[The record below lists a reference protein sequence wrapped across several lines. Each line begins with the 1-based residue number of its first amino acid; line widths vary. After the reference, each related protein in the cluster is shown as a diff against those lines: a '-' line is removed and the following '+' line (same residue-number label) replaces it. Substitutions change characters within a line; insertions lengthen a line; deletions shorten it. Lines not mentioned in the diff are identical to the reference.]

1 MDMAHRLYE
10 SGSLVE
16 SSKTPGRF
24 RIRILTEGEGSTGVY
39 SRQLIE
45 DYANVFAGRPM
56 FGNHPKDPNKPWERS
71 PFEIKAK
78 LGSEVEVMEVDGV
91 VGAYADVVASP
102 EVQKFMEDFHDVIG
116 VSIFASG
123 TGGEKTESGKV
134 IVESFDGSDPYTS
147 VDFVVAPGR
156 GGGVERVMEALH
168 AVQKD
173 GTAPAG
179 TGTHEG
185 EYRMDEATKAFIEQ
199 MFRGVDD
206 KLTALEEKLD
216 TATALVESVQQSQ
229 PERVEAADAA
239 EEIVKAVSEAKLG
252 DGAVKRVL
260 EAFKDG
266 KPVTDAVKHEKEIRD
281 EVLAEAGTRLQ
292 EGVFGGSATDQH
304 DYSVS
309 SVRFN

>member
-1 MDMAHRLYE
+1 MDMAQRLYE

-16 SSKTPGRF
+16 SSTPGRF
-24 RIRILTEGEGSTGVY
+24 RIRIITEGEGSTGVY
-39 SRQLIE
+39 TRELIE
-45 DYANVFAGRPM
+45 NYADVFAGRPM

-78 LGSEVEVMEVDGV
+78 LASSVTVEEVDGV

-102 EVQKFMEDFHDVIG
+102 DVQKFMEDFHDVIG

-123 TGGEKTESGKV
+123 DGSQKNENDKL

-156 GGGVERVMEALH
+156 GGGVERMVEAYRVLE
-168 AVQKD
+168 QN
-173 GTAPAG
+173 GSAPAG
-179 TGTHEG
+179 TGEHEG

-199 MFRGVDD
+199 MFAPVRET
-206 KLTALEEKLD
+206 LAELNTKLD
-216 TATALVESVQQSQ
+216 NATALVESVQKAQ
-229 PERVEAADAA
+229 PERVDAVDAA
-239 EEIVKAVSEAKLG
+239 GELATAVAEAKLG
-252 DGAVKRVL
+252 ERAVARVL
-260 EAFKDG
+260 EAVKG
-266 KPVTDAVKHEKEIRD
+266 GAAVTDAVKHEKEIRD

-292 EGVFGGSATDQH
+292 EGVFGGSATDDH
-304 DYSVS
+304 DYGLS